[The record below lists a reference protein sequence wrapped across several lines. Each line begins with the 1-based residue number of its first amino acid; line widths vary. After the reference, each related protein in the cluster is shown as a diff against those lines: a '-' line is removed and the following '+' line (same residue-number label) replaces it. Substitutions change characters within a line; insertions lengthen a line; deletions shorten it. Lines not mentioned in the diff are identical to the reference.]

1 MEVVWGVD
9 VSVGVLLVELS
20 VVLLLDGL
28 CVVLSEVELVLEE
41 VEEAWLVEGL
51 DVWFVELE
59 VVEGGWFAEL
69 VEGFDGL
76 EVELDVLSDE
86 LVEEVDEW
94 IDELVE
100 VEVDGLELELWVGMA
115 PSPLACHLP
124 QFSG

>member
-1 MEVVWGVD
+1 MVWWVD
-9 VSVGVLLVELS
+9 VSVGLLLVELS
-20 VVLLLDGL
+20 VVLLLDAL
-28 CVVLSEVELVLEE
+28 CGALSEVELVLEE

-59 VVEGGWFAEL
+59 VVKGGWFAEL

-100 VEVDGLELELWVGMA
+100 VEVVGLELALWVGMA
-115 PSPLACHLP
+115 PSPLASHLP